1 VSGLNLA
8 TPDARHRRPLKIT
21 LYLPSVKKQR
31 PCQKAKC
38 RQVSDASPWWRD
50 SGHSKGLFA
59 FLTCSYGNGG
69 TKSSKKCRNVTVPP
83 IIMVVRKAFF
93 DVVHSLKDQSKN
105 RRKPDGKFTR

>member
-1 VSGLNLA
+1 
-8 TPDARHRRPLKIT
+8 
-21 LYLPSVKKQR
+21 
-31 PCQKAKC
+31 
-38 RQVSDASPWWRD
+38 VSDASPWWRD

-93 DVVHSLKDQSKN
+93 DVGHSLKDQSKKPEKAGWEIHTVIKID
-105 RRKPDGKFTR
+105 RKNTQFCP